1 MVDVYDVH
9 RRCIRC
15 GMPCYDE
22 ISQDG
27 MVRQEPRKRRKIGF
41 LSHQGLSSIS
51 SLHQCLLLVQP
62 HQGILLIS
70 LTKAPSSI
78 SPFTTPLAHQ
88 APLHMYNYTRV
99 AKASPP
105 YHHTRVSCSY
115 NYSRV
120 PSSYLI
126 YHTIINYHTITNY
139 HTIIYHT
146 ITAGYPPYT

>member
-51 SLHQCLLLVQP
+51 SLHQYILQGIHQGI
-62 HQGILLIS
+62 HQGILFIS

-88 APLHMYNYTRV
+88 APLHMYTL
-99 AKASPP
+99 
-105 YHHTRVSCSY
+105 C
-115 NYSRV
+115 
-120 PSSYLI
+120 
-126 YHTIINYHTITNY
+126 
-139 HTIIYHT
+139 
-146 ITAGYPPYT
+146 